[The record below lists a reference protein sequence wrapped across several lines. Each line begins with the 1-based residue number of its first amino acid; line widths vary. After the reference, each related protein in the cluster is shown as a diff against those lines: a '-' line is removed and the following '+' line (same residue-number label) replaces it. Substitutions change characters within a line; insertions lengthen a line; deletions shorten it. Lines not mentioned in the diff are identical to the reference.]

1 MIIDLFEDWWKKQQ
15 NLKLIA
21 TGRRIVHGEKIFNKL
36 VIVNEKVSEDL
47 RPLIPLKVPCIN
59 LIICRYWLY
68 FFKNIKKSHI

>member
-36 VIVNEKVSEDL
+36 VIVNE
-47 RPLIPLKVPCIN
+47 
-59 LIICRYWLY
+59 
-68 FFKNIKKSHI
+68 